1 MASIFV
7 PAVIT
12 IIHAMKAAF
21 KLLSMVMLLTGLT
34 VVAVAQD
41 FICTTNNGTITIL
54 YYSGSDTAV
63 VIPNTIDGMPVVG
76 LKSVFF
82 GNVNLTSV
90 TIPNSITNIGDYAF
104 NTCVLLTSVYF
115 KGNAPTLGSSV
126 YTSATHA
133 TNYYLPGTTGW
144 GATFG
149 GRPAVLWNPRVQTSG
164 AGFGVRTNRFGFNL
178 ASTNNLVVVV
188 EVCTNLNSAVWQP
201 VQTNTLTGGAA
212 YFSDPQWTN
221 FPRRFYRLAMP

>member
-1 MASIFV
+1 V
-7 PAVIT
+7 
-12 IIHAMKAAF
+12 
-21 KLLSMVMLLTGLT
+21 LTGLT

-41 FICTTNNGTITIL
+41 FICTTNNGTITIS
-54 YYSGSDTAV
+54 YYRGSDAAV
-63 VIPNTIDGMPVVG
+63 VIPNTIGGMPVVG
-76 LKSVFF
+76 LGSAFF
-82 GNVNLTSV
+82 NNGNLTSV
-90 TIPNSITNIGDYAF
+90 TIPNSLTNIGDYAF
-104 NTCVLLTSVYF
+104 YECYFLTSVYF
-115 KGNAPTLGSSV
+115 KGNAPTLGGSSV
-126 YTSATHA
+126 YYSAIHA

-149 GRPAVLWNPRVQTSG
+149 SRPAVLWNPRVQTSG

-188 EVCTNLNSAVWQP
+188 EACTNLNSAIWQP